1 MAIKSKVNLSYME
14 GKMFCKTCKTRKN
27 CKKICPELEKYLRK
41 FTTPYDRNLTGR
53 YYDRG
58 EDATYEW
65 AGGQDKDFID
75 ANMGWD

>member
-1 MAIKSKVNLSYME
+1 MDTKSRANLPYIG
-14 GKMFCKTCKTRKN
+14 GKMYCKTCKTRKN
-27 CKKICPELEKYLRK
+27 CKKICPELEKYLRE
-41 FTTPYDRNLTGR
+41 FTTPQNDYIGLYN
-53 YYDRG
+53 DRG